1 MGVKNFERL
10 LITIPECILNPNQI
24 DFGLGLSPGWGPK
37 PNIYIF
43 LGEMSTNGQFLLKIA

>member
-43 LGEMSTNGQFLLKIA
+43 WVKCLLMANFC